1 MERVNAVDWNATLS
15 PDDCKIK
22 SKGGGGVVIA

>member
-22 SKGGGGVVIA
+22 SKGGVVIA